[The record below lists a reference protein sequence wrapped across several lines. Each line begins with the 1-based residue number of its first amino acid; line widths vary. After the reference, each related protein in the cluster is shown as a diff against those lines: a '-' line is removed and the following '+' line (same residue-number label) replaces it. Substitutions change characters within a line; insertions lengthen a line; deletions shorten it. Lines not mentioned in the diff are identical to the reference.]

1 MATQVNKARPNK
13 AGPIKAGPIKAGPNK
28 AGPSKAAAGT
38 PPVAD
43 EPQPDRSGGDSVF
56 RRAVRAFEARD
67 AMIYYDLSPLRET
80 HWTGIP
86 VVAAGL
92 AAALRVAL
100 PDRVRFFCGYDLI
113 STACVDDALA
123 RASGLF
129 LNRDIEEGYGL
140 AGKLPV
146 SGLDSAGEGG
156 RLHQGPGIGFFPS
169 VKPLRGAFDIELS
182 VFHDLST
189 LVMPLMHIRG
199 NVVHHMEAI
208 MADLASDDLVVA
220 VSEACKSDLVAY
232 LGVDAARIV
241 TAPNGVA
248 WPDWYESAA
257 LNLAGAGGGA
267 GVEPYFLVLGT
278 REPRKN
284 IMKVFDL
291 LEYAPALLE
300 THRFVFAGKMGW
312 LEEQHALPRSLE
324 PHVASGRILFPGFIG
339 EFEKY
344 TLLRFAQATLYPSLF
359 EGFGLPVLES
369 LSVGT
374 PCVASWSSSIPE
386 VGGDVCAYFDPLSAG
401 DFARALDGLMSRRGP
416 ALEAAC
422 RARAARF
429 TWRAALGRILE
440 RLLGHPALA

>member
-1 MATQVNKARPNK
+1 VN
-13 AGPIKAGPIKAGPNK
+13 AG
-28 AGPSKAAAGT
+28 AADDA
-38 PPVAD
+38 
-43 EPQPDRSGGDSVF
+43 VF
-56 RRAVRAFEARD
+56 RRAARVC
-67 AMIYYDLSPLRET
+67 AARNATIYYDLSPLREA

-92 AAALRVAL
+92 ARALREAL
-100 PDRVRFFCGYDLI
+100 PDRVRFFHDYDVI
-113 STACVDDALA
+113 RTEAVDDAL
-123 RASGLF
+123 RRNSGLF
-129 LNRDIEEGYGL
+129 LDRDIDEGYAL

-146 SGLDSAGEGG
+146 NTAPRAASRAARPELT
-156 RLHQGPGIGFFPS
+156 IGFFPS
-169 VKPLRGAFDIELS
+169 VKPLRGAFDVELS

-208 MADLASDDLVVA
+208 MADLASDDLVVT
-220 VSEACKSDLVAY
+220 VSDASRTDLVAY
-232 LGVDAARIV
+232 LGVPPGQIV
-241 TAPNGVA
+241 AAPNGVA

-257 LNLAGAGGGA
+257 LNAAGAGGAA
-267 GVEPYFLVLGT
+267 GVEPYLLVLGT

-291 LEYAPALLE
+291 LERAPSLLE

-324 PHVASGRILFPGFIG
+324 PYVASGRILFPGFVT
-339 EFEKY
+339 ELQKY

-386 VGGDVCAYFDPLSAG
+386 VGGDTCAYFDPLSAE
-401 DFARALDGLMSRRGP
+401 DFERALTALLARRGP
-416 ALEAAC
+416 ELEAAC
-422 RARAARF
+422 RAQAARF
-429 TWRAALGRILE
+429 TWRGALARILE
-440 RLLGHPALA
+440 RVLVLPALRERQELGGEPPPKPRH